1 MNNKSIK
8 ALALLAIFSVSIAGA
23 TTMLTQETAKEAQSQ
38 ELAEFKAPTDKK
50 IRKKDIARRLQ
61 AAKRNG
67 ML

>member
-23 TTMLTQETAKEAQSQ
+23 TTVLTQETAKEAQKQ

>member
-8 ALALLAIFSVSIAGA
+8 ALALLAVFGVSLAGA
-23 TTMLTQETAKEAQSQ
+23 TVQFEKADT
-38 ELAEFKAPTDKK
+38 KAPTDKE

-61 AAKRNG
+61 VAKANG